1 MNLRPLDEAN
11 KNHIKEILSNI
22 AILGGFSPEMTDA
35 IISNLKEV
43 TIKKGE
49 YIFHAGDSP
58 KNIYIILE
66 GRVECYFDNKKVHE
80 FSQGLSLAEAAVI
93 GIQKF
98 KSDAIAAEDCEL
110 LVLSK
115 MKLLELFEN
124 DKEVFSLL
132 ILNIARELA
141 RRIAAMGDALRNYK
155 DLETKKE
162 D

>member
-1 MNLRPLDEAN
+1 METRPLN
-11 KNHIKEILSNI
+11 EIHKKYIMDMLSEI
-22 AILGGFSPEMTDA
+22 TLLGGFTPEMTES
-35 IISNLKEV
+35 ILSNLKEV
-43 TIKKGE
+43 TVKKGE
-49 YIFHAGDSP
+49 YIFHVGDSP

-66 GRVECYFDNKKVHE
+66 GKVACYFDNKKVHE
-80 FSQGLSLAEAAVI
+80 FEQGLSLAEAAVI

-98 KSDAIAAEDCEL
+98 KSDAIAEVDCEL

-115 MKLLELFEN
+115 MKLLELFES

-155 DLETKKE
+155 DLEIKK
-162 D
+162 

>member
-1 MNLRPLDEAN
+1 MDLRPLDEN
-11 KNHIKEILSNI
+11 KKKHIKEILSRI
-22 AILGGFSPEMTDA
+22 AILGGFSSEMTDA
-35 IISNLKEV
+35 IISNLNEV
-43 TIKKGE
+43 TIKKGD

-115 MKLLELFEN
+115 MKLLELFETN
-124 DKEVFSLL
+124 KEVFSLL

-141 RRIAAMGDALRNYK
+141 RRIAEMGDALRNYRT
-155 DLETKKE
+155 LETKKE
-162 D
+162 

>member
-1 MNLRPLDEAN
+1 MELRPLDPHR
-11 KNHIKEILSNI
+11 KKQIIEILSQI
-22 AILGGFSPEMTDA
+22 ALLGGFSEEMTEA

-43 TIKKGE
+43 SIKKGE

-58 KNIYIILE
+58 KNIYIILQ

-80 FSQGLSLAEAAVI
+80 FSQGFSLAEAAVI

-115 MKLLELFEN
+115 MKLLELFESN
-124 DKEVFSLL
+124 KEVFSLL

-141 RRIAAMGDALRNYK
+141 RRIASMGDALRNYNE
-155 DLETKKE
+155 LETKKE

>member
-1 MNLRPLDEAN
+1 MNFRPLNEN
-11 KNHIKEILSNI
+11 KKKHIMEILSQI
-22 AILGGFSPEMTDA
+22 ALLGGFSTEMTEA
-35 IISNLKEV
+35 IISNLQEV
-43 TIKKGE
+43 SIKKGE
-49 YIFHAGDSP
+49 YIFHSGDSP

-115 MKLLELFEN
+115 MRLLELFEN

-141 RRIAAMGDALRNYK
+141 RRIAAMGEALRNYK

>member
-1 MNLRPLDEAN
+1 MNFRPLNEN
-11 KNHIKEILSNI
+11 KKKHIMEILSQI
-22 AILGGFSPEMTDA
+22 ALLGGFSTEMTEA
-35 IISNLKEV
+35 IISNLQEV
-43 TIKKGE
+43 SVKKGE
-49 YIFHAGDSP
+49 YIFHSGDSP

-141 RRIAAMGDALRNYK
+141 RRIAAMGEALRNYK